1 MIKKILVFTSSRA
14 DYGIMSS
21 LIKKFSRNKN
31 FNLYLIVTGTHLD
44 KSYGY
49 TLSESES
56 DKVKVKK
63 KIKIKTDIK
72 NSLDIINSSSDL
84 LTKFSKTLKKVKPDV
99 VLILGDRYETFV
111 AAISSYILK
120 YPIAHIH
127 GGETTF
133 GSQDEGFRHSITKL
147 SNIHFVT
154 NKTYYN
160 RVLQLGESPKNIYL
174 VGSLGSENIKFF
186 KKVKKF
192 QNKKLRFNS
201 SKKNLLITFH
211 PETME
216 KDNGRG
222 TFNTLLNFLMKLENY
237 YIIFTSPNAD
247 SNTSH
252 FKKKINYFIKKKKN
266 CSYIRSFGKNN
277 YYSLLKNVDCMIGNS
292 SSGIIE
298 TPLFNLPVINLGNRQ
313 KGRVMPKNIINI
325 SNNITNKKLKKS
337 LELAL
342 SQNFKKRIKGIKDP
356 NYKKYTSDNI
366 IKIIKKINFNK
377 FKIKEFHDFR
387 K

>member
-49 TLSESES
+49 TLSEIES

-252 FKKKINYFIKKKKN
+252 FKKK
-266 CSYIRSFGKNN
+266 
-277 YYSLLKNVDCMIGNS
+277 
-292 SSGIIE
+292 
-298 TPLFNLPVINLGNRQ
+298 
-313 KGRVMPKNIINI
+313 
-325 SNNITNKKLKKS
+325 
-337 LELAL
+337 
-342 SQNFKKRIKGIKDP
+342 
-356 NYKKYTSDNI
+356 
-366 IKIIKKINFNK
+366 
-377 FKIKEFHDFR
+377 
-387 K
+387 